1 MGHDKIRTDR
11 GNKVSTTKAVLLVI
25 GIAAVIVVVVA
36 GGWAFKAGM
45 LPFMTVTTQ
54 IDSAGQ
60 VIEKTYDADNAI
72 YNYEWFKTQ
81 HEDIQATERII
92 SNTKIQMDAYK
103 EMYGNASNWDWQTR
117 QDYNSLS
124 SKFLGQQNYYEDLV
138 ADYNARS
145 KMANREIF
153 KDKLPLHVD
162 KVLW

>member
-1 MGHDKIRTDR
+1 M
-11 GNKVSTTKAVLLVI
+11 STTKA
-25 GIAAVIVVVVA
+25 IAIVVIMLVVVSA
-36 GGWAFKAGM
+36 GVLVLKAAF
-45 LPFMTVTTQ
+45 LPVKTVTTQ
-54 IDSAGQ
+54 IDSAGEI
-60 VIEKTYDADNAI
+60 IETVYDPTSAI

-103 EMYGNASNWDWQTR
+103 EMYGNASEWDWQTR

-145 KMANREIF
+145 NMANREIF

-162 KVLW
+162 KVIW